1 MYKVSDKYKELRYS
15 EDNDNKLYLE
25 YDGTIV
31 ENAPLLAQ
39 NLKWSRRVIDNGSKV
54 LKLDNFVSQTI
65 ELKINDFIVEDTSK
79 EFYIKIGSKVDEEY
93 EYVPLGY
100 YHIKVNPSTA
110 NDKTTYS
117 LIDRSTFFDKYID
130 ISPLIEQN
138 GGKIT
143 KRQAVQEYCRQ
154 CGVELATPN
163 FMGADDEIGIYD
175 NTITAR
181 IHLSYIGE
189 CAGCWTTIGRDGKLH
204 FIPLVKPNDDN
215 SHIIPERIL
224 NNKMNNSKS
233 TFKVSKVVFEGALM
247 PFEKGNDTG
256 DTLFINSSNPY
267 ISKQDDIDRIYEQ
280 VVGLEI
286 DNINT
291 SSIIGDPSID
301 PWDYIEYTHT
311 DDEGNTKENFTS
323 LGQYNLEFN
332 GVFKQTFDTSIDRET
347 KKINSSVHSDSTK
360 IKRLKQEV
368 DLVNASLKITA
379 EQVGE
384 NSSKIGELE
393 LSSEGFRT
401 SITNLS
407 TKTNKIETDLGT
419 TNNNVSKL
427 QSDLNGV
434 SADFD
439 DFKDNEYVNS
449 IKNLQNQIDGAIQ
462 FWNGSSIPTLN
473 NYPANEWTT
482 ENERINHQADI
493 YTVIQ
498 DIDGELKQGKSYRF
512 DKVNGVWQWIELT
525 DNELSAVQQ
534 IAQNALDK
542 ANKNEADVDVLTKKT
557 TELSQTDSEIKASI
571 NTLNN
576 QYQTTIKTQQEIKG
590 NPIYFEDGG
599 EYPLERQVVY
609 GKSEQKTTQGLQL
622 GNFEAMVSATNT
634 TIEKIKN
641 TYTLNGNGE
650 SSYQHISV
658 PFWKNFKNKIKS
670 GMKLSFNCKSASVT
684 NQNCISIVQF
694 VISFKDGT
702 ANEYHVLYNFRTG
715 NKRAYIIPDNTDNIA
730 NIYVG
735 LYTDNRPTNL
745 VEANILVVEEP
756 MLYIGNVDNPPDFEE
771 YTGGIQ
777 SPNPL
782 FPQKIETIKG
792 TLTAKITD
800 KNMYDY
806 VTPNIQNIS
815 IKAQRNS
822 DGSFTFKGTPSYD
835 YQSFILSKDYTDK
848 LIDGET
854 YTISQNI
861 PAYVYLQVSANPID
875 GISPRLYITSSNSP
889 TRTSNTFTVDKSK
902 YKYTA
907 NVMHGR
913 IADVGENVDLTLFFQ
928 LEKGDKATGFEPY
941 KDNISEFDLESYEL
955 NEVGDVRDE
964 VNLITGILTKRI
976 GKIQFDGS
984 ESGWYMEKNEKAPY
998 IRFVSGQ
1005 IPETKDEI
1013 IRRTIKSDYFYFLNS
1028 GHISGGA
1035 FLYGK
1040 KIFIYL
1046 PEEIDSLVKCK
1057 SWLEEHKP
1065 TFYYLLEELEII
1077 QLTPKQIKTFK
1088 GINNASVSANL
1099 VPEAEWTYLTDS
1111 SLNGQ
1116 YATKT
1121 ELKLTEGSIKSE
1133 LNKKVS
1139 TDNFNTTIEEI
1150 NNSIEQKI
1158 TDSEASTESKISVAK
1173 TEAINS
1179 ANTNTTNQ
1187 LKNYSNTSDMN
1198 TAINNAKDEAINSSN
1213 SATDEKLKSYSTTTQ
1228 MNNAITQKIT
1238 QAENS
1243 IKSEVSNT
1251 YSTKTETN
1259 EAINNIQIGGRNL
1272 IKYSKGDKK
1281 EGFFK
1286 NFSKVENGYGEHTF
1300 TSKKN
1305 YIGLSLIGA
1314 YVIDPYDYE
1323 EGKDVTMSF
1332 DIMFTDWDIPDGAV
1346 IGEWWVGQRYGES
1359 PWSNIAQFTMPKVG
1373 VNGCELNKWFH
1384 FTKTTKIPKYVYNT
1398 DGSHKKTQ
1406 QQFSFYNSNADVTA
1420 SITFRMKNVKLEYG
1434 NKATDWTPAP
1444 EDVENEIKEVNTNM
1458 TNLIEQKIT
1467 ESENS
1472 IKLEVSNTYETKE
1485 EVKAQLDLKVGKD
1498 ENNQIVSML
1507 NASADEITLEGGS
1520 KIHLQSSGSLII
1532 DSGNLKLDSNGNISL
1547 TGEINSASGKIGGFE
1562 ILEKRL
1568 RATNQKVGIS
1578 SSTYEGDPVIWAG
1591 VGDPYETD
1599 NWTTEIPFYVTNNGY
1614 FKASSGRIGGWYIN
1628 NDRIYSDVG
1637 SRYAIGLIS
1646 NLGSPNPTDACF
1658 HVWDSQL
1665 NTNTFFI
1672 LNNGYLHCSSCDISG
1687 TINSGSGK
1695 VGGLTINGTNGLK
1708 TDYFSV
1714 TPNGQLNLFPQV
1726 GAGGV
1731 YLFNNGMRLN
1741 ASAGMAIASS
1751 SDGNRTAPSSG
1762 GIDIMACSGTE
1773 LYLACKRGSNASG
1786 TGSSITLKNG
1796 EITLYSAGPIYSNKS
1811 ISVQSSTRA
1820 TKKNIKKLSQ
1830 RKKDELCDLI
1840 KNIPAISFDY
1850 KEKYGDTGYYGFLID
1865 DIENTKLN
1873 DLLHIK
1879 QMKFD
1884 KNIKCYSNEDLTR
1897 LELIVI
1903 QELMKKIEKLER
1915 KLSNG

>member
-130 ISPLIEQN
+130 ISPLIERN

-181 IHLSYIGE
+181 IHLSYMGE
-189 CAGCWTTIGRDGKLH
+189 CAGCWTTIGRDGKLY
-204 FIPLVKPNDDN
+204 FVPLVKPNDDN

-233 TFKVSKVVFEGALM
+233 TFKISKVVFEGALM

-493 YTVIQ
+493 YTVVQ

-571 NTLNN
+571 DTLNN

-590 NPIYFEDGG
+590 NPVYFEDGG
-599 EYPLERQVVY
+599 AYPLEKQIVY
-609 GKSEQKTTQGLQL
+609 GKSDQKTTEGLQL
-622 GNFEAMVSATNT
+622 GNFEAIVSNDSVA
-634 TIEKIKN
+634 IEKNGN
-641 TYTLNGNGE
+641 TYTLTSNDKI
-650 SSYQHISV
+650 SYPSISI
-658 PFWKNFKNKIKS
+658 PFSGIEKNIIKPN
-670 GMKLSFNCKSASVT
+670 MQLSFTCKKFSVSNRNCQASA
-684 NQNCISIVQF
+684 QF
-694 VISFKDGT
+694 NTYFNDGT
-702 ANEYHVLYNFRTG
+702 ATKYNKVFNFRTG
-715 NKRAYIIPDNTDNIA
+715 NRLTYVLPDNIDNIKT
-730 NIYVG
+730 IG
-735 LYTDNRPTNL
+735 FHLYTDNRTASL
-745 VEANILVVEEP
+745 VEANTLVVEEP
-756 MLYIGNVDNPPDFEE
+756 MLYIGDVDNPPDFEE

-792 TLTAKITD
+792 TLTTKITG
-800 KNMYDY
+800 KN
-806 VTPNIQNIS
+806 IIS
-815 IKAQRNS
+815 DNVDDWASGNWSI
-822 DGSFTFKGTPSYD
+822 PS
-835 YQSFILSKDYTDK
+835 
-848 LIDGET
+848 
-854 YTISQNI
+854 
-861 PAYVYLQVSANPID
+861 
-875 GISPRLYITSSNSP
+875 
-889 TRTSNTFTVDKSK
+889 
-902 YKYTA
+902 
-907 NVMHGR
+907 
-913 IADVGENVDLTLFFQ
+913 VGEKPVIQAMNSRISLKEKISVIPNTDYWIKRDTTIPCEILFRVLDKDGNFLKSYIGMVNQKWTSPSDCHFINVTLYDNVTLDDIKDGTIKVQ
-928 LEKGDKATGFEPY
+928 LEKGDKATDFEPY
-941 KDNISEFDLESYEL
+941 KANTSEFSLENYEL

-964 VNLITGILTKRI
+964 VDLTTGILIKRI

-984 ESGWYMEKNEKAPY
+984 ESGWYMEKDEKAPY
-998 IRFVSGQ
+998 IRFVSGS
-1005 IPETKDEI
+1005 IAETKNEYT
-1013 IRRTIKSDYFYFLNS
+1013 RRIIKSDYFYFLNS
-1028 GHISGGA
+1028 GHSDGGT
-1035 FLYGK
+1035 FLYNK

-1046 PEEIDSLVKCK
+1046 PEEIDSLAKCK
-1057 SWLEEHKP
+1057 SWLAEHKP
-1065 TFYYLLEELEII
+1065 TFYYLLEEPEII
-1077 QLTPKQIKTFK
+1077 QLTPKQIETFK
-1088 GINNASVSANL
+1088 SINNASVSANII
-1099 VPEAEWTYLTDS
+1099 PEAEWTYLTDS

-1121 ELKLTEGSIKSE
+1121 ELKLTEDSIKSE

-1187 LKNYSNTSDMN
+1187 LKNYTNTSSMN

-1228 MNNAITQKIT
+1228 MNNAITQKVT

-1286 NFSKVENGYGEHTF
+1286 NFSKVENGYGEHTLI
-1300 TSKKN
+1300 SQKQYKE
-1305 YIGLSLIGA
+1305 ISLIGA

-1332 DIMFTDWDIPDGAV
+1332 DIMFTDWNIPDGAV

-1359 PWSNIAQFTMPKVG
+1359 PWGNIAQFTMPKVG

-1406 QQFSFYNSNADVTA
+1406 QKFSFYNSNADVTA

-1547 TGEINSASGKIGGFE
+1547 TGEINSASGK
-1562 ILEKRL
+1562 
-1568 RATNQKVGIS
+1568 
-1578 SSTYEGDPVIWAG
+1578 
-1591 VGDPYETD
+1591 
-1599 NWTTEIPFYVTNNGY
+1599 
-1614 FKASSGRIGGWYIN
+1614 IGGWYIN

-1915 KLSNG
+1915 KLSDG

>member
-130 ISPLIEQN
+130 ISPLIERN

-181 IHLSYIGE
+181 IHLSYMGE
-189 CAGCWTTIGRDGKLH
+189 CAGCWTTIGRDGKLY
-204 FIPLVKPNDDN
+204 FVPLVKPNDDN

-233 TFKVSKVVFEGALM
+233 TFKISKVVFEGALM

-311 DDEGNTKENFTS
+311 DDEGNAKENFTS
-323 LGQYNLEFN
+323 LGQYSLEFN

-571 NTLNN
+571 DTLNN

-650 SSYQHISV
+650 LSYQHISV

-684 NQNCISIVQF
+684 NQNCISIIQF

-745 VEANILVVEEP
+745 VEANTLVVEEP
-756 MLYIGNVDNPPDFEE
+756 MLYIGDVDNPPDFEE

-792 TLTAKITD
+792 TLTTKITGKNIISDNVDDWASGNWSIPSVGEKPVIQAMNGRISLKEKISVIPNTDYWIKRDTTIPCEILFRVLD
-800 KNMYDY
+800 KDGNFLKSYIGMVNQKWTSPSDCHFINVTLYDN
-806 VTPNIQNIS
+806 VTLDDIQN
-815 IKAQRNS
+815 
-822 DGSFTFKGTPSYD
+822 GVV
-835 YQSFILSKDYTDK
+835 K
-848 LIDGET
+848 L
-854 YTISQNI
+854 
-861 PAYVYLQVSANPID
+861 
-875 GISPRLYITSSNSP
+875 
-889 TRTSNTFTVDKSK
+889 
-902 YKYTA
+902 
-907 NVMHGR
+907 
-913 IADVGENVDLTLFFQ
+913 Q
-928 LEKGDKATGFEPY
+928 LEKGDKATDFEPY
-941 KDNISEFDLESYEL
+941 KANTSEFDLGDYEP

-964 VNLITGILTKRI
+964 VDLTTGILTKRV

-984 ESGWYMEKNEKAPY
+984 ESGWYIEKNENASY

-1013 IRRTIKSDYFYFLNS
+1013 IRRIIKSDYFYFLNS
-1028 GHISGGA
+1028 GHFDGGA
-1035 FLYGK
+1035 FLYNK

-1046 PEEIDSLVKCK
+1046 PEEIDSLAKCK
-1057 SWLEEHKP
+1057 SWLAEHKP
-1065 TFYYLLEELEII
+1065 TFYYLLEEPEII
-1077 QLTPKQIKTFK
+1077 QLTPKQIETFK
-1088 GINNASVSANL
+1088 GINNASVSANII
-1099 VPEAEWTYLTDS
+1099 PEAEWTYLTDS

-1121 ELKLTEGSIKSE
+1121 ELKLTENSIKSE

-1139 TDNFNTTIEEI
+1139 KDNFNTTIEEI

-1228 MNNAITQKIT
+1228 MNNAITQKVT

-1305 YIGLSLIGA
+1305 YTNLSLIGA
-1314 YVIDPYDYE
+1314 YIIDPYDYE

-1332 DIMFTDWDIPDGAV
+1332 DIMFTDWNIPDGAV

-1434 NKATDWTPAP
+1434 NKTTDWTPAP
-1444 EDVENEIKEVNTNM
+1444 EDVENEIKEVNTSM

-1472 IKLEVSNTYETKE
+1472 IKLEVSNTYETKD

-1507 NASADEITLEGGS
+1507 NASADEINIKGNRFSLEADNVKIDKNGKITANDMDVIGG
-1520 KIHLQSSGSLII
+1520 KINLTASEKESVATFKITDTENENTYLRLLPKII
-1532 DSGNLKLDSNGNISL
+1532 NFFKEGNQVIQL
-1547 TGEINSASGKIGGFE
+1547 NSAM
-1562 ILEKRL
+1562 
-1568 RATNQKVGIS
+1568 
-1578 SSTYEGDPVIWAG
+1578 
-1591 VGDPYETD
+1591 
-1599 NWTTEIPFYVTNNGY
+1599 TTP
-1614 FKASSGRIGGWYIN
+1614 
-1628 NDRIYSDVG
+1628 
-1637 SRYAIGLIS
+1637 
-1646 NLGSPNPTDACF
+1646 
-1658 HVWDSQL
+1658 
-1665 NTNTFFI
+1665 
-1672 LNNGYLHCSSCDISG
+1672 
-1687 TINSGSGK
+1687 
-1695 VGGLTINGTNGLK
+1695 
-1708 TDYFSV
+1708 
-1714 TPNGQLNLFPQV
+1714 
-1726 GAGGV
+1726 
-1731 YLFNNGMRLN
+1731 
-1741 ASAGMAIASS
+1741 
-1751 SDGNRTAPSSG
+1751 
-1762 GIDIMACSGTE
+1762 
-1773 LYLACKRGSNASG
+1773 
-1786 TGSSITLKNG
+1786 
-1796 EITLYSAGPIYSNKS
+1796 S
-1811 ISVQSSTRA
+1811 ISVGNFSLLNSATIMTSQGINVNSNLAGMHTYFNGTQGMNDISDDYRIEALSTRNNVSIA
-1820 TKKNIKKLSQ
+1820 SASNAGLYHTAGTGYGNSGWLTYISPTGSIVRNTTSDKRQKNHIDNLKEEEAIKLLETINPILFTYKQ
-1830 RKKDELCDLI
+1830 KDNNPTEDINVGFYAQDIRDCLLENDIGYRSYLLIYKDNDEQSFDL
-1840 KNIPAISFDY
+1840 NIPEKDVTYGLDY
-1850 KEKYGDTGYYGFLID
+1850 SKLVPILWKGWQVHEEKIKLL
-1865 DIENTKLN
+1865 EN
-1873 DLLHIK
+1873 
-1879 QMKFD
+1879 
-1884 KNIKCYSNEDLTR
+1884 
-1897 LELIVI
+1897 
-1903 QELMKKIEKLER
+1903 KIEELE
-1915 KLSNG
+1915 KNKK